1 MSNKRSAE
9 RRTPGKKWTRKY
21 GSIAV
26 ITIITLLTTATMAG
40 IWRNGAA
47 VKRLRAVFL
56 KPPPP
61 PIPSPDHPSKEYIY
75 AGGKLVATEAPVTL
89 TAPLSLV
96 ATTASELP
104 PGQVKINISWQAT
117 PGADHY
123 EVEKTTNVAANY
135 TSVNPNVAGLTVAD
149 TNVTVNPV
157 TAYLYRVRAVDA
169 SGNVSPYSN
178 VDVATAISFTDDT
191 LVRYVTP
198 VRAAHITELRRAVDA
213 IRVVT
218 STLGPADWGP
228 AIVPNETT
236 IQATHIQNLRNNLD
250 AARSAL
256 GFPQCTYSD
265 NSVEALR
272 SVYINKDHIDQI
284 RNCVK

>member
-1 MSNKRSAE
+1 
-9 RRTPGKKWTRKY
+9 
-21 GSIAV
+21 
-26 ITIITLLTTATMAG
+26 
-40 IWRNGAA
+40 
-47 VKRLRAVFL
+47 
-56 KPPPP
+56 
-61 PIPSPDHPSKEYIY
+61 
-75 AGGKLVATEAPVTL
+75 
-89 TAPLSLV
+89 
-96 ATTASELP
+96 
-104 PGQVKINISWQAT
+104 
-117 PGADHY
+117 
-123 EVEKTTNVAANY
+123 
-135 TSVNPNVAGLTVAD
+135 
-149 TNVTVNPV
+149 
-157 TAYLYRVRAVDA
+157 
-169 SGNVSPYSN
+169 